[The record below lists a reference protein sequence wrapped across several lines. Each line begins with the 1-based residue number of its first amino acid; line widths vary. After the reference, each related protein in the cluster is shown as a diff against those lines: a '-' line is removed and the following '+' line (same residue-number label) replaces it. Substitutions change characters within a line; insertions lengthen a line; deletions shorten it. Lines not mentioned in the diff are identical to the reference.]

1 MTMTLVSCA
10 QACLARRFR
19 NGISQA
25 ASGDPRVIRSAPAAP
40 HTAMNISGYQIE
52 RRIGQGGMALVY
64 LAMQESLRRPVALKV
79 LHPLHAET
87 PEFTER
93 FLNEGRMLASLSHRN
108 IIIIHDIGV
117 SGPVHYIAMEYV
129 EGGDLK
135 QRIREGLSV
144 PLALEYA
151 RTIACALHVAHQK
164 GIVHRDV
171 KPANV
176 MFRNDGTL
184 VLTDFGIA
192 KQFDANSD
200 LTVTGSTIGSPHYL
214 SPEQAHGK
222 PVDAR
227 ADIYSIGIML
237 YEMLSGEKPYQGES
251 EMDTV
256 LKHLSEPVP
265 QLAGDLAQL
274 QPLLERMLAK
284 QPEDRFQSAA
294 ELAERLAAARDAW
307 AGEEEPTA
315 PAPEALSAGESV
327 SSETTVELQAPS
339 VVPEP
344 GERAGRGGWLIPVF
358 VGTAIGIAI
367 VVGVLL
373 AGRAYLDELWS
384 PSAPAA
390 AARSVP
396 AAPTTAA
403 GDRPPLPSSA
413 ETAAASS
420 APSGASAGAPPD
432 GMGEPP
438 VDAGAQA
445 VPAPAVVFAPAA
457 TRESVSP
464 PAASRAVDPN
474 AAKIASLLASAN
486 RAIDDFRLT
495 RPAGN
500 SAIDFIEQVLKM
512 DSANEDARAAF
523 KRIAERYAVL
533 ARTRLGKSDY
543 TKARLYVDRGL
554 EVDAGNV
561 DLQALDAELASRP
574 TAAVD
579 ESGVATSA
587 REPAASETGEI
598 QGESPTELFNRIKGF
613 FSN

>member
-237 YEMLSGEKPYQGES
+237 YEMLSGEKIYSIGIMLYEMLSGEKPYQGES

-265 QLAGDLAQL
+265 QLSGDLAQL

-284 QPEDRFQSAA
+284 QCHNSPGTSRSCSRCSSACSRSSPKTVSRA
-294 ELAERLAAARDAW
+294 PPNSPRGSPRHAMPGPAR
-307 AGEEEPTA
+307 
-315 PAPEALSAGESV
+315 
-327 SSETTVELQAPS
+327 
-339 VVPEP
+339 
-344 GERAGRGGWLIPVF
+344 
-358 VGTAIGIAI
+358 
-367 VVGVLL
+367 
-373 AGRAYLDELWS
+373 
-384 PSAPAA
+384 
-390 AARSVP
+390 RS
-396 AAPTTAA
+396 
-403 GDRPPLPSSA
+403 RPPRPPS
-413 ETAAASS
+413 
-420 APSGASAGAPPD
+420 PC
-432 GMGEPP
+432 
-438 VDAGAQA
+438 
-445 VPAPAVVFAPAA
+445 
-457 TRESVSP
+457 
-464 PAASRAVDPN
+464 
-474 AAKIASLLASAN
+474 
-486 RAIDDFRLT
+486 
-495 RPAGN
+495 RPA
-500 SAIDFIEQVLKM
+500 
-512 DSANEDARAAF
+512 
-523 KRIAERYAVL
+523 
-533 ARTRLGKSDY
+533 
-543 TKARLYVDRGL
+543 
-554 EVDAGNV
+554 
-561 DLQALDAELASRP
+561 
-574 TAAVD
+574 
-579 ESGVATSA
+579 
-587 REPAASETGEI
+587 
-598 QGESPTELFNRIKGF
+598 SP
-613 FSN
+613 

>member
-1 MTMTLVSCA
+1 
-10 QACLARRFR
+10 
-19 NGISQA
+19 
-25 ASGDPRVIRSAPAAP
+25 
-40 HTAMNISGYQIE
+40 MNISGYQIE

-87 PEFTER
+87 TEFTER

-135 QRIREGLSV
+135 QRMREGLSV
-144 PLALEYA
+144 PVALEYA

-227 ADIYSIGIML
+227 SDIYSIGIML

-256 LKHLSEPVP
+256 LKHLNEPVP
-265 QLAGDLAQL
+265 QLAGDLAHL

-284 QPEDRFQSAA
+284 QPDDRFQSAA
-294 ELAERLAAARDAW
+294 ELAEKLAAARDAW
-307 AGEEEPTA
+307 AGEEESPA
-315 PAPEALSAGESV
+315 FAPEALSAGESAANDM
-327 SSETTVELQAPS
+327 TVALQAPS

-344 GERAGRGGWLIPVF
+344 GEHASRSGWLIPVF

-367 VVGVLL
+367 VFGVLL
-373 AGRAYLDELWS
+373 AGRAYLDELLS
-384 PSAPAA
+384 PSATDA
-390 AARSVP
+390 AARS
-396 AAPTTAA
+396 APSAPSSAA
-403 GDRPPLPSSA
+403 GNRPPLRSSA
-413 ETAAASS
+413 ETAVASS
-420 APSGASAGAPPD
+420 ASSGTSAAAPPD

-445 VPAPAVVFAPAA
+445 VPAPAVVLAPVVVLEPAA
-457 TRESVSP
+457 AP
-464 PAASRAVDPN
+464 RAVDPN

-500 SAIDFIEQVLKM
+500 SAIDFIEQVLKI
-512 DSANEDARAAF
+512 DPANEDARTAF

-533 ARTRLGKSDY
+533 ARTQLGKSDY
-543 TKARLYVDRGL
+543 GKARLYVDRGL

-561 DLQALDAELASRP
+561 DLRALDAQLASRT
-574 TAAVD
+574 TAAVG
-579 ESGVATSA
+579 ESKVATSA
-587 REPAASETGEI
+587 REPAAPESGEI